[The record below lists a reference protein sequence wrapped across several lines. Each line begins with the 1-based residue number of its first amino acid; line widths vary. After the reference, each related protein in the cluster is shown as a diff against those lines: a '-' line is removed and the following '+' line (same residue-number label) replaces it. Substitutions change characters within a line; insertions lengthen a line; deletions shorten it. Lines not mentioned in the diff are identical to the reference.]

1 MNYLEI
7 ISLIEKFLK
16 NNKIKFEEISYL
28 NSGKERLFNLGNK
41 NFKVKIL
48 VQNITTKIELFNV
61 KTKSSLVVLYTR
73 NDYINNKNL
82 YLYLIDILNFI
93 GI

>member
-1 MNYLEI
+1 MDYLKI
-7 ISLIEKFLK
+7 ISLIENFLK
-16 NNKIKFEEISYL
+16 NNKIKFKEISYL

-41 NFKVKIL
+41 DFKVKIL

-61 KTKSSLVVLYTR
+61 KTKSSLVILYTR
-73 NDYINNKNL
+73 NDYINNKDL

>member
-16 NNKIKFEEISYL
+16 NNKIKFEEVGYL

-48 VQNITTKIELFNV
+48 VQNIITKIELFNV
-61 KTKSSLVVLYTR
+61 KTKSSLVILYTR
-73 NDYINNKNL
+73 NDYIDNENL
-82 YLYLIDILNFI
+82 HLYLIDIINFV

>member
-16 NNKIKFEEISYL
+16 SNKIKFNKISYL
-28 NSGKERLFNLGNK
+28 NSREKLFNLKNK
-41 NFKVKIL
+41 NFEVKIL
-48 VQNITTKIELFNV
+48 VQTITTKIELFNV
-61 KTKSSLVVLYTR
+61 KTKSSLVILYTR
-73 NDYINNKNL
+73 NDYINNKDL
-82 YLYLIDILNFI
+82 HLYLIDILNFI

>member
-16 NNKIKFEEISYL
+16 NNKIKFKEVGYL

-41 NFKVKIL
+41 DFKVKIL

-73 NDYINNKNL
+73 NDYIDNEDL
-82 YLYLIDILNFI
+82 HLYLIDVINFV